1 MRLAAPLRSGEQL
14 VASAIVGGDNQAFSQ
29 RVKPGIRALT
39 IAVDE
44 VNSISGMLQPG
55 DRIDLLFTARPPPDG
70 DGGAQPPEATVPL
83 FQGLLVLATGK
94 QVRAG
99 VDEQAGSRSF
109 STRNFS
115 TVTVEVE
122 PEHAQ
127 RLVVAQRAGR
137 LTAVLRNPDDPQ
149 RMSRKPMDVRQ
160 LLGVGGPS
168 LDGQPPQL
176 IVGGVGRL
184 APHLS
189 PADEAASVPTSSPDA
204 ATNGA
209 ARVTHGGGASDA
221 ARRSR

>member
-1 MRLAAPLRSGEQL
+1 
-14 VASAIVGGDNQAFSQ
+14 
-29 RVKPGIRALT
+29 
-39 IAVDE
+39 
-44 VNSISGMLQPG
+44 MLQPG
-55 DRIDLLFTARPPPDG
+55 DRIDLLFTARPPLDG

-99 VDEQAGSRSF
+99 VDERAGSRS
-109 STRNFS
+109 FS

-137 LTAVLRNPDDPQ
+137 LTAVLRNPDDLQ

-209 ARVTHGGGASDA
+209 ARGTHGGGASNA